1 MGKDTKSCVD
11 IFCCFFL
18 LQVDELT
25 KKFVK
30 EAADRCKAK
39 EKEIM
44 EGWVCM
50 QCETDTDR
58 RNLYAGR
65 TKGGKYKR
73 NTARWESSP
82 ESSISAAHMGD
93 MWQVMKFCIK
103 K

>member
-11 IFCCFFL
+11 IFRCFFL

-44 EGWVCM
+44 EG
-50 QCETDTDR
+50 
-58 RNLYAGR
+58 
-65 TKGGKYKR
+65 
-73 NTARWESSP
+73 
-82 ESSISAAHMGD
+82 
-93 MWQVMKFCIK
+93 
-103 K
+103 